1 MGSEMCIRDSVFN
14 SMIGCDVKAVYDADG
29 IKYEALNTVDMA
41 TGFQILA
48 ILDGPSS
55 TECAEKLWLWWV
67 LWAGPPKTIVSD
79 LGTSF
84 RTAFTMMVE
93 RYGANSRVAP
103 IESPWQI
110 GMVE

>member
-1 MGSEMCIRDSVFN
+1 MAHSVLNGKLRALIPTTAPYRPNTFN
-14 SMIGCDVKAVYDADG
+14 SMIGCDVKAIYDANG
-29 IKYEALNTVDMA
+29 LKLEAPNIVDLA

-48 ILDGPSS
+48 VLDGPSS

-84 RTAFTMMVE
+84 RTAFQMMVE
-93 RYGANSRVAP
+93 RYGTST
-103 IESPWQI
+103 
-110 GMVE
+110 